1 MIYDHIPEPLLSASV
16 DSALRDLGIFAWRIL
31 FPILLDPEPDNEYKH
46 QISSLSG
53 TIAFSDGEWLASYKM
68 LDNGD
73 VQVDFII
80 RDSDAL

>member
-1 MIYDHIPEPLLSASV
+1 MIDDHIPELLLSASV

-31 FPILLDPEPDNEYKH
+31 FSILLDTEPDNEYKH
-46 QISSLSG
+46 QLSSLSG
-53 TIAFSDGEWLASYKM
+53 TIVFSDGEWLASYKM